1 MLLLCWNHP
10 RKRQNTKIEYRSLL
24 VLFMF
29 NCEVLSFVKRFNTV
43 DLLNRRNSIF
53 FHNHRTKA
61 KFNLILTALL
71 SFFLLSSRFSLVSV
85 VAMCYCQSINKG
97 NGDYISDWY
106 VKKNLWFTWFIYKI
120 YLFCERVV
128 ELSIGARVW
137 HKSKILHIAL

>member
-85 VAMCYCQSINKG
+85 VAMCYCQSTNKG
-97 NGDYISDWY
+97 NEDYRIHMLRKTHGSHD
-106 VKKNLWFTWFIYKI
+106 
-120 YLFCERVV
+120 ERVV
-128 ELSIGARVW
+128 VEFSIGVSLESLSR
-137 HKSKILHIAL
+137 L